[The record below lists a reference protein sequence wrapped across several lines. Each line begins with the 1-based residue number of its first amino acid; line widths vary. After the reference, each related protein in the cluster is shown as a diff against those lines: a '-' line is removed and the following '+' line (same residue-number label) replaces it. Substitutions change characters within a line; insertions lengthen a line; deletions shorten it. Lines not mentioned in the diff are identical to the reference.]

1 MECGTGTSTAQSRP
15 SSSQWVQ
22 TGQRAARQ
30 APARLL
36 PFVNAASHVTTQKST
51 LVSDASKRQTLQQL
65 MLAAAALSSDAT
77 SHLVHPHRAGAAL
90 VQFPVAD
97 LRNSYYLVR
106 AGEGQCEADNYV
118 LTNTVFKTSTSNGL
132 SKTGKRQVARQ
143 IVPALRELDACPDGG
158 CWLWPSITQRS
169 YQTAEILASLLGTGY
184 SRIVPEYSF
193 LDPRGVGSLEGLSY
207 ESANQQLQEGD
218 LLSPNWRPRLGTDG
232 TPNESSQDVL
242 IRVRQVMS
250 ICETQW
256 SNNNVIIISPD
267 SDNLSILQA
276 GVLGIDLRRHHDF
289 AFAPGEVRPL
299 QMAAEPTAVV
309 SRSYTCRNPPKCF

>member
-1 MECGTGTSTAQSRP
+1 MELGASTALTQAKSLCGKRTRP
-15 SSSQWVQ
+15 
-22 TGQRAARQ
+22 GQAARHLST
-30 APARLL
+30 RFV
-36 PFVNAASHVTTQKST
+36 PFINAAAPRQPQT
-51 LVSDASKRQTLQQL
+51 LPQATDLSRRQALQQL
-65 MLAAAALSSDAT
+65 IVAAAVLPLNAVIQSSA
-77 SHLVHPHRAGAAL
+77 PQAAEAAL
-90 VQFPVAD
+90 VQFPSAD

-118 LTNTVFKTSTSNGL
+118 LTNTVFKTSISNGL

-143 IVPALRELDACPDGG
+143 ILPALQELDACPDGG

-207 ESANQQLQEGD
+207 DAAGQQLREGD
-218 LLSPNWRPRLGTDG
+218 ALSSNWRPRLGTDG

-242 IRVRQVMS
+242 VRVRQVMS

-256 SNNNVIIISPD
+256 TNTNVIIISPD

-276 GVLGIDLRRHHDF
+276 SVLGIDLRRHHDF

-299 QMAAEPTAVV
+299 QMASEPPATI